1 MAHKKAMWSTQN
13 GRDSVAKRLWV
24 KIFGWQ
30 PVQAGNIVVRQ
41 KWNKF
46 WAWAGMATGKDFTLF
61 ATQDG
66 VVSFDERRRVRFD
79 GNVYRDIYVSV
90 R

>member
-1 MAHKKAMWSTQN
+1 
-13 GRDSVAKRLWV
+13 
-24 KIFGWQ
+24 
-30 PVQAGNIVVRQ
+30 
-41 KWNKF
+41 
-46 WAWAGMATGKDFTLF
+46 MATGKDFTLF